1 MLKLESVASF
11 VSVVETG
18 SIAGAAR
25 RLGMKVRCERA
36 PLGSR
41 ESPGTQLIRRT
52 TRKLSPTQDGY
63 HFYGRAKQI
72 LRDVDNATA
81 EVAS

>member
-25 RLGMKVRCERA
+25 RLGISKSNVSERLSELEKV
-36 PLGSR
+36 L
-41 ESPGTQLIRRT
+41 GTQLIRRT
-52 TRKLSPTQDGY
+52 TRKLSPTQDGH
-63 HFYGRAKQI
+63 HFMDAPSKYY
-72 LRDVDNATA
+72 AT
-81 EVAS
+81 